1 MIHRNAA
8 AHRGHHREDPSRETE
23 DQRDHA
29 GCSERR
35 VLTVF
40 YRDGL
45 GFELHNYNEGDRC
58 VMFRLEG
65 TWLALYPL
73 ASLAED
79 AQVPSERSGFPGF
92 TLAHNVKTKEDADKV
107 FAQAVAAGATAVKTP
122 QSVFWGGYS
131 GYFADPDGFLWEVA
145 FNPFTDLT

>member
-1 MIHRNAA
+1 MRLRIAVTTGRTPA
-8 AHRGHHREDPSRETE
+8 GETE
-23 DQRDHA
+23 DQHDHA

-35 VLTVF
+35 VLTVI
-40 YRDGL
+40 
-45 GFELHNYNEGDRC
+45 LHNYNEGDRC

-107 FAQAVAAGATAVKTP
+107 FAQAVAAGATTVKTP

-131 GYFADPDGFLWEVA
+131 GYFADPDGFAWEVA
-145 FNPFTDLT
+145 WNPAWKIASDGSIEFR

>member
-1 MIHRNAA
+1 MRLRIAVTTGRTPAVKPKISMITLGVQNV
-8 AHRGHHREDPSRETE
+8 GS
-23 DQRDHA
+23 
-29 GCSERR
+29 S
-35 VLTVF
+35 LSF

-45 GFELHNYNEGDRC
+45 GFELHNYNEGDTC

>member
-1 MIHRNAA
+1 LHFT
-8 AHRGHHREDPSRETE
+8 HSRAWPKTP
-23 DQRDHA
+23 R
-29 GCSERR
+29 CLRS
-35 VLTVF
+35 V
-40 YRDGL
+40 L
-45 GFELHNYNEGDRC
+45 GFR
-58 VMFRLEG
+58 
-65 TWLALYPL
+65 
-73 ASLAED
+73 
-79 AQVPSERSGFPGF
+79 GF